1 VNVSAVTLFL
11 VLPLLS
17 IAIVLTV
24 VRLLRGPTLPNR
36 VLALDQLTTLGIGI
50 AVVYAVATNQ
60 AAFLDVAVVLAL
72 IAFLGT
78 IAFAYYIQ
86 RIKKIG

>member
-1 VNVSAVTLFL
+1 MNVSAITLFL

-50 AVVYAVATNQ
+50 AVVYAVSTNQ

-86 RIKKIG
+86 RIKKTG

>member
-1 VNVSAVTLFL
+1 MNVSAVTLFL